1 MQLKELEP
9 GDLFKCPWRGP
20 TQPVN
25 KLAYKTISAAWV
37 ETEEERIIELKDKK
51 TGLTKEIKIKAK
63 IREPWSLGTEV
74 TKTL

>member
-9 GDLFKCPWRGP
+9 GDLFKCPWRSEA
-20 TQPVN
+20 QPVN

-37 ETEEERIIELKDKK
+37 ETEEERTIELKDKK

-63 IREPWSLGTEV
+63 IREPWSLGTEI
-74 TKTL
+74 TKL